1 MQKFN
6 YTFEEKDIF
15 IHWND
20 MNNPGIDTQ
29 SLVNFATRNSPTGK
43 IIPSAIQEEVLF
55 CIRPQLYPAMLICQ
69 KVYEN

>member
-1 MQKFN
+1 
-6 YTFEEKDIF
+6 
-15 IHWND
+15 

-69 KVYEN
+69 KVYENK